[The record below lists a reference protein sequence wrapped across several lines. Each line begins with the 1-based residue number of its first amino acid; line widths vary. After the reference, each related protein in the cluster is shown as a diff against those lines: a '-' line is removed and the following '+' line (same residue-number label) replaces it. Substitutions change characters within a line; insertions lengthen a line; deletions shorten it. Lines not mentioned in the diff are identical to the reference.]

1 MDCGPTEAR
10 EVEPGWVDA
19 HVHVFPPDMIERR
32 EAYLSRDRRFGSL
45 YGCAGAR
52 MATAEDVLGQM
63 DETGVALSVVF
74 GFAFEDQGL
83 CRTVN
88 DYVLEAVA
96 THPRRLA
103 GLACVSTK
111 GSGAA
116 IELERCLEA
125 GLRGCG
131 ELTPGPGSEDIAAL
145 AGIAAILRERDLPLL
160 VHANE
165 PVGHEYQGK
174 SDFGPAACV
183 ALAQAYPG
191 VRIVF
196 AHMGGGTFLY
206 EAMPELRRTLADVYY
221 DTSAVPYLYDTG
233 IYRAAEAT
241 AGKDKLLFG
250 SDYALLSPA
259 RYRQGLGELS
269 PEARTAVCGENARRV
284 FSL

>member
-1 MDCGPTEAR
+1 
-10 EVEPGWVDA
+10 
-19 HVHVFPPDMIERR
+19 
-32 EAYLSRDRRFGSL
+32 
-45 YGCAGAR
+45 
-52 MATAEDVLGQM
+52 
-63 DETGVALSVVF
+63 VVF

-96 THPRRLA
+96 AHPGRLA

-165 PVGHEYQGK
+165 PVGHEYQG
-174 SDFGPAACV
+174 
-183 ALAQAYPG
+183 
-191 VRIVF
+191 
-196 AHMGGGTFLY
+196 
-206 EAMPELRRTLADVYY
+206 
-221 DTSAVPYLYDTG
+221 
-233 IYRAAEAT
+233 
-241 AGKDKLLFG
+241 
-250 SDYALLSPA
+250 
-259 RYRQGLGELS
+259 
-269 PEARTAVCGENARRV
+269 
-284 FSL
+284 